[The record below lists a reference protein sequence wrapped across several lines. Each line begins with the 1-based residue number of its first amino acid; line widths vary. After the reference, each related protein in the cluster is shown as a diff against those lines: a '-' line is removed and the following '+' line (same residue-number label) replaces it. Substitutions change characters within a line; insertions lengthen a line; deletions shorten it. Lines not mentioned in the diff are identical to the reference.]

1 MTAPTTLD
9 KVMADEILEVIR
21 SKFDLQTVSD
31 IQITSIEVDR
41 EEHKI
46 RIDLMITTTE
56 APEVLAKNYFGL
68 TGNVRRA
75 LGADWSGFF
84 PVITPQFNSGV
95 HA

>member
-9 KVMADEILEVIR
+9 KVMADEILDVIR
-21 SKFDLQTVSD
+21 SKFDLKTVSD
-31 IQITSIEVDR
+31 IKITSFEVDR

-56 APEVLAKNYFGL
+56 TPEVLAQNYFGL
-68 TGNVRRA
+68 TGTVRKA

>member
-9 KVMADEILEVIR
+9 KVMAGEILKVIR
-21 SKFDLQTVSD
+21 SKFDPKTVSD
-31 IQITSIEVDR
+31 IKITSIEIDR
-41 EEHKI
+41 EEQKI

-56 APEVLAKNYFGL
+56 TPEVLAENYFGL
-68 TGNVRRA
+68 TGKVRKA

>member
-21 SKFDLQTVSD
+21 SKFDLKSVAD
-31 IQITSIEVDR
+31 IEITSIEVDR

-56 APEVLAKNYFGL
+56 SPEVLAKNYFGL
-68 TGNVRRA
+68 TGKVRKK

-84 PVITPQFNSGV
+84 PVITPQFSSGV